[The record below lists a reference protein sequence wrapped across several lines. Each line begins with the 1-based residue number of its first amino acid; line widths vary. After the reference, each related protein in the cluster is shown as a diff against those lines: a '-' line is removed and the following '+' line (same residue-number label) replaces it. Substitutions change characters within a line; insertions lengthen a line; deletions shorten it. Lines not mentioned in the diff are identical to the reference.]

1 MVTRRANTDW
11 SKYND
16 TIMDYYNSS
25 SYDSLTQIA
34 TTIIKEESMSPELQA
49 NFLRYVQRFIKR
61 ELGDREELIDQNIK
75 LARGKQ
81 RIEDINR
88 IANKSFREPA
98 RLDNAIEE
106 YSKELISVFKKHN
119 ISKITKCHSITKNK
133 ACGIFHFTDAHF
145 NELISLDYNKYDF
158 TVASKRCKEFVDRAR
173 QYFKAFGVKN
183 ILFAC
188 TGDMMNSDRRLDEL
202 LNMATNRSKATFL
215 AVYIIQQMLLDLNKD
230 FNITVAYV
238 TGNESRIR
246 KDHEWSKIIATDN
259 YDYTIFTTLKL
270 LFIGSK
276 GITFPD
282 GDPSERVINVGGQN
296 ILMMHGNQNKTG
308 SEKDMQSII
317 GKYAKK
323 DINVDLV
330 ICGHIHSTY
339 ISDFF
344 ARSGSLPGANDY
356 SEKALQLISSA
367 SQNIHIIFNKDKRD
381 SIRIDLQD
389 NSDVEGYPIV
399 KELEAYNAKSAEKA
413 TRKETIFKVVI

>member
-1 MVTRRANTDW
+1 MIRKKINGCW

-16 TIMDYYNSS
+16 LILDHYNEYPNESLANIARRIIDEQSIDNNKEKCFIRHVQKTIQYQSFDKE
-25 SYDSLTQIA
+25 
-34 TTIIKEESMSPELQA
+34 IIEE
-49 NFLRYVQRFIKR
+49 
-61 ELGDREELIDQNIK
+61 NIK
-75 LARGKQ
+75 LAKDKQ
-81 RIEDINR
+81 KAQDINR
-88 IANKSFREPA
+88 IANKAFREPA
-98 RLDNAIEE
+98 RVDNAIEE
-106 YSKELISVFKKHN
+106 YSKELISILKKHN
-119 ISKITKCHSITKNK
+119 ISKVTKCHSITKNK

-145 NELISLDYNKYDF
+145 NELISLEYNKYDF
-158 TVASKRCKEFVDRAR
+158 TIASQRCKEFVDRSR
-173 QYFKAFGVKN
+173 QYFKSFGVKN

-238 TGNESRIR
+238 TGNESRVR

-259 YDYTIFTTLKL
+259 YDYTIFNTLKL
-270 LFIGSK
+270 LFHGSK

-296 ILMMHGNQNKTG
+296 ILMIHGNQNKTG
-308 SEKDMQSII
+308 SERDMQSII
-317 GKYAKK
+317 GKYSKK
-323 DINVDLV
+323 GIQVDLI

-344 ARSGSLPGANDY
+344 ARSGSLPGANEY
-356 SEKALQLISSA
+356 SEKALQLISCA

-381 SIRIDLQD
+381 TIRIDLQD
-389 NSDVEGYPIV
+389 VSHVKGYNII

-413 TRKETIFKVVI
+413 TKKETIFKVII